1 MNTRNR
7 RFSWEF
13 QIPIFYYER
22 RLVMTIPITQAPA
35 TEGQKKHLVRLIQD
49 ALPDTKCIEELVES
63 FCSESYNAQL
73 LIEGGDELKVVR
85 RYLANEVKRLSD
97 PNLYADQVVTSKYGY
112 LSGYRKACP
121 MDEQI
126 ALLRQYDWG
135 RDVDWSLNEVQ
146 QKLLAGPV
154 PQGSEGYFAV
164 VFDQTMVTHYEED
177 PNIDQSVPVT
187 RVLEALYKQRNGRVV
202 NYRNNELDRTHYR
215 RSKKSAEKMRKLW
228 ESQGSPSGI
237 LLIPAQLGIE
247 HAGKSV
253 LRARVVIR
261 GSEFPLDAYEVLQI
275 VLTHENRLQH
285 YDDPWIS
292 LPGSEYSPGADGV
305 FGCALCV
312 EFHGGFLKFD
322 YDDVGNSYGRSGSA
336 SGFLPQ

>member
-1 MNTRNR
+1 
-7 RFSWEF
+7 
-13 QIPIFYYER
+13 
-22 RLVMTIPITQAPA
+22 MTTLITQAAPA

-49 ALPDTKCIEELVES
+49 ALPDTKWIEELVER
-63 FCSESYNAQL
+63 FCSEADNAEL
-73 LIEGGDELKVVR
+73 LIEEGDELNVVR
-85 RYLANEVKRLSD
+85 KYLFNEVKRLSD
-97 PNLYADQVVTSKYGY
+97 SSLYSDQVVTSKYGY

-126 ALLRQYDWG
+126 ALLRQYDWS
-135 RDVDWSLNEVQ
+135 RDVDWTLNEVQ
-146 QKLLAGPV
+146 QQLLSGPV

-187 RVLEALYKQRNGRVV
+187 RVLEALYKQRNELVV
-202 NYRNNELDRTHYR
+202 NYRNNELDRTYYR

-253 LRARVVIR
+253 LRVRRVIR
-261 GSEFPLDAYEVLQI
+261 GSEFLLDAYEVLQM

-285 YDDPWIS
+285 CDDLWID
-292 LPGSEYSPGADGV
+292 LPGSEYSSDADGV
-305 FGCALCV
+305 FECALCV
-312 EFHGGFLKFD
+312 EFLGDGLKFGCHNAD
-322 YDDVGNSYGRSGSA
+322 IASDFFGPV

>member
-1 MNTRNR
+1 
-7 RFSWEF
+7 
-13 QIPIFYYER
+13 
-22 RLVMTIPITQAPA
+22 MTTLITQAAPA

-49 ALPDTKCIEELVES
+49 ALPDTKWIEELVER
-63 FCSESYNAQL
+63 FCSEADNAEL
-73 LIEGGDELKVVR
+73 LIEEGDELNVVR
-85 RYLANEVKRLSD
+85 KYLFNEVKRLSD
-97 PNLYADQVVTSKYGY
+97 SSLYSDQVVTSKYGY

-146 QKLLAGPV
+146 QKLLAGRV

-187 RVLEALYKQRNGRVV
+187 RVLEALYKQRNERVV
-202 NYRNNELDRTHYR
+202 NYRNNELDRTYYR

-253 LRARVVIR
+253 LRVRRVIR
-261 GSEFPLDAYEVLQI
+261 GSEFLLDAYEVLQM

-285 YDDPWIS
+285 YDDLWID
-292 LPGSEYSPGADGV
+292 LPGSEYSPFAAFV
-305 FGCALCV
+305 FEFSLCV
-312 EFHGGFLKFD
+312 EFYGGALGLDLNDAGLARGD
-322 YDDVGNSYGRSGSA
+322 YGSV

>member
-1 MNTRNR
+1 
-7 RFSWEF
+7 
-13 QIPIFYYER
+13 
-22 RLVMTIPITQAPA
+22 MTTLITQAAPA

-49 ALPDTKCIEELVES
+49 ALPNTEWIEELVDR
-63 FCSESYNAQL
+63 FCSEADNAQL
-73 LIEGGDELKVVR
+73 LIEGGGELKVVR
-85 RYLANEVKRLSD
+85 KYLINEVKRLSD
-97 PNLYADQVVTSKYGY
+97 SSLYSDQVVTSKYGY
-112 LSGYRKACP
+112 LSRYRKACP

-146 QKLLAGPV
+146 QKLLAGRV

-253 LRARVVIR
+253 LRGRRVIR
-261 GSEFPLDAYEVLQI
+261 GSEFLLDAYEVLQM

-285 YDDPWIS
+285 CDDLWID
-292 LPGSEYSPGADGV
+292 LPGSEYSSDADGV
-305 FGCALCV
+305 FECALCV
-312 EFHGGFLKFD
+312 VFYGGFLKLD
-322 YDDVGNSYGRSGSA
+322 RHVAGNRSGSYGQA